1 MTVLVMTD
9 LTTGTGR
16 FNLARG
22 AVGTCTG
29 IAAALSTTATGVI
42 AAGFGRPASFL
53 TAATVAAL
61 AVLLLWLYL
70 PESRPKE
77 YLDQNQDC
85 KERPLSA
92 QVRRLDGVC
101 RRTAVH

>member
-1 MTVLVMTD
+1 MSASWYSLIAVQILDGITGAIITVMTVLVMTD

-29 IAAALSTTATGVI
+29 IAAAVSTTATGVI
-42 AAGFGRPASFL
+42 ATGFGRPTSFL
-53 TAATVAAL
+53 TAAGVAAL

-77 YLDQNQDC
+77 YLD
-85 KERPLSA
+85 
-92 QVRRLDGVC
+92 
-101 RRTAVH
+101 